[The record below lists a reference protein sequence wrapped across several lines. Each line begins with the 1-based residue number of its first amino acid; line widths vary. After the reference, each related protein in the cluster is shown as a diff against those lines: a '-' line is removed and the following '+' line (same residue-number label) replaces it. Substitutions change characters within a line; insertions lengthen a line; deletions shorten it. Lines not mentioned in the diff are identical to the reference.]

1 MGGFRLGSHRKD
13 RGQTPP
19 APAEAPGSGRPVA
32 ESPVAR
38 NRIQPTDF
46 GNMANPL
53 ASSARKASKADVWA
67 STGATAPEEGSY
79 SRPGRAERP
88 NWTPN
93 QAPAGQNVNGQPAKV
108 RWQAPAPAPAP
119 AAPVNRNG
127 HSTIQPP
134 RSSYNPEAPQSA
146 NGNARTEIDY
156 VEERPAP
163 RANSGSSHQSALS
176 VALDSQ
182 LSDPPART
190 APVHEPIEENKSN
203 GRSAQGAWAEGLE
216 DDDWDSED
224 EDVESVD
231 GDRVPRVLVL
241 DRVGDFS
248 NDLARATV
256 DLDPAPEI
264 LRLSRSTQVI
274 DVVEQEEPDVIVVAP
289 EEVTGA
295 GLKRLAEIHR
305 IDPKI
310 VIVLSEGT
318 KPVTSAQTAA
328 CGTSDIIPAGT
339 TKARLRSK
347 MMRALQTAEEL
358 RQEHLV
364 VEERI
369 VFQEPSFLG
378 QALEPEPEPV
388 HEYVPAPVVA
398 RPAARSTKSARVFT
412 VASASGG
419 CGKTFYATNFAAYLA
434 KATGGRVLLVDLDLQ
449 FGEVAISL
457 HLRPKRTISELVQE
471 EDIAAALSDY
481 VVDHGAGYKVLCAP
495 RDPIAGDK
503 VGPRETTAVLEAA
516 RTQFDY
522 IVVDTPPS
530 INETCLAA
538 FDQSQS
544 LVIMATMDLPS
555 LKNLRVFLETLK
567 KLNLPAD
574 QVSLVVNKAES
585 GTGIDL
591 KEVEPLYP
599 QGFSAVL
606 PYAKQVSWSINMGM
620 PVMVADPNA
629 DISRKLFEGAVKL
642 VAPLPGKQVP
652 WMAPAA
658 APRRGWF
665 SRLLKG
671 KAK

>member
-1 MGGFRLGSHRKD
+1 MGGFRLGSHRKA
-13 RGQTPP
+13 RGQQPP
-19 APAEAPGSGRPVA
+19 VPAETPGSGRPVA
-32 ESPVAR
+32 EGAVVR
-38 NRIQPTDF
+38 TKVPTSDF

-53 ASSARKASKADVWA
+53 AQSARKASKADVWA
-67 STGATAPEEGSY
+67 SGGAPASQESSF

-88 NWTPN
+88 HWSPD
-93 QAPAGQNVNGQPAKV
+93 QAPGQNNNEKGQPVRA
-108 RWQAPAPAPAP
+108 RWQAPAPAPAAPP
-119 AAPVNRNG
+119 AVNRNG
-127 HSTIQPP
+127 HSTIQPA
-134 RSSYNPEAPQSA
+134 RSAYNPEAPQSA
-146 NGNARTEIDY
+146 NGNAQSELGY
-156 VEERPAP
+156 VEERPVP
-163 RANSGSSHQSALS
+163 RSHSGRAHQSALS

-182 LSDPPART
+182 MSEETRSPAPAT
-190 APVHEPIEENKSN
+190 EPAKDSESH
-203 GRSAQGAWAEGLE
+203 GRSAQGAWAAGLQ
-216 DDDWDSED
+216 DDSWDSED
-224 EDVESVD
+224 EEEEFDE
-231 GDRVPRVLVL
+231 DRVPRVLVL

-248 NDLARATV
+248 SDLARATV

-305 IDPKI
+305 NDPKI

-318 KPVTSAQTAA
+318 KSVTAAQTAA
-328 CGTSDIIPAGT
+328 CGTSDIIPTGT

-347 MMRALQTAEEL
+347 MVRALKTAEEL

-364 VEERI
+364 VEER
-369 VFQEPSFLG
+369 VVVQQTPFVER
-378 QALEPEPEPV
+378 EPEPAPV
-388 HEYVPAPVVA
+388 DEYVPAPLVA
-398 RPAARSTKSARVFT
+398 KPAARNTKLARVFT

-434 KATGGRVLLVDLDLQ
+434 KATGGKVLLVDLDLQ

-471 EDIAAALSDY
+471 DDIAAALSDY

-620 PVMVADPNA
+620 PVLVADPNA
-629 DISRKLFEGAVKL
+629 DISRKLAEGAVRL
-642 VAPLPGKQVP
+642 VPPLPGKQIP

>member
-1 MGGFRLGSHRKD
+1 NGSAQSELG
-13 RGQTPP
+13 
-19 APAEAPGSGRPVA
+19 
-32 ESPVAR
+32 
-38 NRIQPTDF
+38 
-46 GNMANPL
+46 
-53 ASSARKASKADVWA
+53 
-67 STGATAPEEGSY
+67 
-79 SRPGRAERP
+79 
-88 NWTPN
+88 
-93 QAPAGQNVNGQPAKV
+93 
-108 RWQAPAPAPAP
+108 
-119 AAPVNRNG
+119 
-127 HSTIQPP
+127 
-134 RSSYNPEAPQSA
+134 
-146 NGNARTEIDY
+146 Y
-156 VEERPAP
+156 VEERRTP
-163 RANSGSSHQSALS
+163 RSNSGSSHQSALS
-176 VALDSQ
+176 VALDNQMSEET
-182 LSDPPART
+182 PRPAPARESAKDT
-190 APVHEPIEENKSN
+190 EGN
-203 GRSAQGAWAEGLE
+203 GRSAQGAWAAGLQ
-216 DDDWDSED
+216 DDSWDSDED
-224 EDVESVD
+224 ENEEEVD
-231 GDRVPRVLVL
+231 EDRVPRVLVL

-248 NDLARATV
+248 SDLARATV

-274 DVVEQEEPDVIVVAP
+274 DVVAQEEPDVIVVAP

-305 IDPKI
+305 NDPKI
-310 VIVLSEGT
+310 VIVLSEST
-318 KPVTSAQTAA
+318 KPVTAAQTSA
-328 CGTSDIIPAGT
+328 CGTSDIIPTGP

-347 MMRALQTAEEL
+347 MVRALKTAEEL

-364 VEERI
+364 FEDRI
-369 VFQEPSFLG
+369 VVQEAPFV
-378 QALEPEPEPV
+378 EHKPEPAPV
-388 HEYVPAPVVA
+388 EEYVPAPFVA
-398 RPAARSTKSARVFT
+398 KPAARNTRLARVFT

-434 KATGGRVLLVDLDLQ
+434 KATGGKVLLVDLDLQ

-471 EDIAAALSDY
+471 DDIAAALSDY

-591 KEVEPLYP
+591 REVEPLYP

-620 PVMVADPNA
+620 PVLVADPNA
-629 DISRKLFEGAVKL
+629 DISRKLAEGAVKL
-642 VAPLPGKQVP
+642 VPPLPGKQIP

>member
-1 MGGFRLGSHRKD
+1 MGGFRLGSHRKA
-13 RGQTPP
+13 RGQQPP
-19 APAEAPGSGRPVA
+19 APAEAPGKGQPV
-32 ESPVAR
+32 VASSVGTKP
-38 NRIQPTDF
+38 PTADF
-46 GNMANPL
+46 GSMANPL
-53 ASSARKASKADVWA
+53 AQSARKAARSNVWP
-67 STGATAPEEGSY
+67 STGNSPADAENGNY

-88 NWTPN
+88 RWNGPE
-93 QAPAGQNVNGQPAKV
+93 QAPVFGQRPGDGQPVMA
-108 RWQAPAPAPAP
+108 RWQAPAQAEASPPYAGPPA
-119 AAPVNRNG
+119 NG
-127 HSTIQPP
+127 SRIQPP
-134 RSSYNPEAPQSA
+134 RRDRRDEHPAES
-146 NGNARTEIDY
+146 RTGD
-156 VEERPAP
+156 RPAP
-163 RANSGSSHQSALS
+163 ASRQEAARPADRTDGYRSKLMAASSPTDATARRAEAPSA
-176 VALDSQ
+176 AAFT
-182 LSDPPART
+182 P
-190 APVHEPIEENKSN
+190 SN
-203 GRSAQGAWAEGLE
+203 GRVQGAWAAGLE
-216 DDDWDSED
+216 DDDAWE
-224 EDVESVD
+224 EEEEQTTNE
-231 GDRVPRVLVL
+231 DRVPRILVL

-248 NDLARATV
+248 TDIARATV

-274 DVVEQEEPDVIVVAP
+274 DVVEQEEPDVIVVAA

-305 IDPKI
+305 SDPKVVI
-310 VIVLSEGT
+310 VISEST
-318 KPVTSAQTAA
+318 KPVTAAQTAA
-328 CGTSDIIPAGT
+328 CGTSDIIPLGVS
-339 TKARLRSK
+339 KARLRTK
-347 MMRALQTAEEL
+347 MVRALETAEEL
-358 RQEHLV
+358 RNEHLV

-369 VFQEPSFLG
+369 VVQE
-378 QALEPEPEPV
+378 A
-388 HEYVPAPVVA
+388 PAPVERPA
-398 RPAARSTKSARVFT
+398 YAPPAPAPTRAPAARSTKMARVFT

-434 KATGGRVLLVDLDLQ
+434 KATGGKVLLVDLDLQ

-471 EDIAAALSDY
+471 DDISAALSDY
-481 VVDHGAGYKVLCAP
+481 IVDHSAGYKVLCAP
-495 RDPIAGDK
+495 RDPVAGDK

-620 PVMVADPNA
+620 PVLVADPNA
-629 DISRKLFEGAVKL
+629 DISRKLVEGAVKL
-642 VAPLPGKQVP
+642 VPPTPGKQIP

>member
-13 RGQTPP
+13 RGHLPP

-38 NRIQPTDF
+38 NRIQPTEF

-67 STGATAPEEGSY
+67 STGAPAPQEANNY
-79 SRPGRAERP
+79 SRPGRATRP
-88 NWTPN
+88 NWAPE
-93 QAPAGQNVNGQPAKV
+93 QAPVAQSGAGQPVKA
-108 RWQAPAPAPAP
+108 RWQAPAPAPAAP
-119 AAPVNRNG
+119 AANRNG

-134 RSSYNPEAPQSA
+134 RSSYNPETPQSA

-163 RANSGSSHQSALS
+163 RSNSGSSHQSALS

-190 APVHEPIEENKSN
+190 APAQEPVNENKSN
-203 GRSAQGAWAEGLE
+203 GRSTQGAWAEGIQ

-241 DRVGDFS
+241 DRVGNFS

-305 IDPKI
+305 NDPKI

-328 CGTSDIIPAGT
+328 CGTSDIIPTGT

-369 VFQEPSFLG
+369 VIQEPSFLE
-378 QALEPEPEPV
+378 QTLEPEPVE
-388 HEYVPAPVVA
+388 EFKPAPFVA
-398 RPAARSTKSARVFT
+398 RPAARNTKLARVFT

-495 RDPIAGDK
+495 RDQIAGDK

-620 PVMVADPNA
+620 PVLVADPNA

>member
-1 MGGFRLGSHRKD
+1 
-13 RGQTPP
+13 
-19 APAEAPGSGRPVA
+19 AEAPGNGQPAVA
-32 ESPVAR
+32 AATRTRV
-38 NRIQPTDF
+38 PTADF
-46 GNMANPL
+46 ASMANPL
-53 ASSARKASKADVWA
+53 AQSARKATKADIWA
-67 STGATAPEEGSY
+67 AAGASSAADDKTISY

-88 NWTPN
+88 RWST
-93 QAPAGQNVNGQPAKV
+93 QDQPAATANGRQGADAPPV
-108 RWQAPAPAPAP
+108 MARWQPPAQAQTAAP
-119 AAPVNRNG
+119 AAANG
-127 HSTIQPP
+127 HGTTGIQPA
-134 RSSYNPEAPQSA
+134 RRAARPEAQPQS
-146 NGNARTEIDY
+146 
-156 VEERPAP
+156 ERPKAEP
-163 RANSGSSHQSALS
+163 GTETTGPGNDGGRRLFGRRMEPARPASDNG
-176 VALDSQ
+176 LDSAA
-182 LSDPPART
+182 PAVEA
-190 APVHEPIEENKSN
+190 APAATEPKIEQQYTSGGSEPKPV
-203 GRSAQGAWAEGLE
+203 QGAWAAGIQDEE
-216 DDDWDSED
+216 DTWDEQED
-224 EDVESVD
+224 EDT
-231 GDRVPRVLVL
+231 GDERVPRILVL

-248 NDLARATV
+248 TDIARATV

-274 DVVEQEEPDVIVVAP
+274 EVVEQEEPDVIVVAP

-305 IDPKI
+305 KDPKVVV
-310 VIVLSEGT
+310 VISEST
-318 KPVTSAQTAA
+318 KTVTAAQTAA
-328 CGTSDIIPAGT
+328 CGTSDIIPLGI
-339 TKARLRSK
+339 TKARLRTK
-347 MMRALQTAEEL
+347 MTRALETAEEL
-358 RQEHLV
+358 RNEQLV
-364 VEERI
+364 VAERI
-369 VFQEPSFLG
+369 VVQE
-378 QALEPEPEPV
+378 A
-388 HEYVPAPVVA
+388 PAPVERPDFTPPAYAPAPAPASVA
-398 RPAARSTKSARVFT
+398 RSHTKLARVFT

-419 CGKTFYATNFAAYLA
+419 CGKTFYSTNFAAYLA
-434 KATGGRVLLVDLDLQ
+434 KATGGKVLLVDLDLQ

-481 VVDHGAGYKVLCAP
+481 VVDHSAGYKVLCAP
-495 RDPIAGDK
+495 RDPVAGDK

-516 RTQFDY
+516 RSQFDY

-620 PVMVADPNA
+620 PVLVADPNA
-629 DISRKLFEGAVKL
+629 DISRKLVEGAVKL
-642 VAPLPGKQVP
+642 VPPATGKQLP
-652 WMAPAA
+652 WTAPAA

>member
-1 MGGFRLGSHRKD
+1 PTPGGEQ
-13 RGQTPP
+13 GQQT
-19 APAEAPGSGRPVA
+19 
-32 ESPVAR
+32 
-38 NRIQPTDF
+38 
-46 GNMANPL
+46 
-53 ASSARKASKADVWA
+53 
-67 STGATAPEEGSY
+67 TA
-79 SRPGRAERP
+79 
-88 NWTPN
+88 
-93 QAPAGQNVNGQPAKV
+93 
-108 RWQAPAPAPAP
+108 RWQPPAPAP
-119 AAPVNRNG
+119 AAAPVANG
-127 HSTIQPP
+127 HATTGIQPARRRAWSEGEDRP
-134 RSSYNPEAPQSA
+134 DAKLDVAPQQAAPKPEQPQFRS
-146 NGNARTEIDY
+146 RTEEP
-156 VEERPAP
+156 VEASR
-163 RANSGSSHQSALS
+163 S
-176 VALDSQ
+176 
-182 LSDPPART
+182 T
-190 APVHEPIEENKSN
+190 
-203 GRSAQGAWAEGLE
+203 GRKEQGAWAAGLQDDSW
-216 DDDWDSED
+216 DDDET
-224 EDVESVD
+224 EAGEE
-231 GDRVPRVLVL
+231 RVSRILVL
-241 DRVGDFS
+241 DRVGSFS
-248 NDLARATV
+248 TELARATV

-274 DVVEQEEPDVIVVAP
+274 DVVEQENPDVIVVAP

-305 IDPKI
+305 DDPKI
-310 VIVLSEGT
+310 VIVLSEGP
-318 KPVTSAQTAA
+318 KPVTAAQTAA
-328 CGTSDIIPAGT
+328 CGTSDILPKGA

-347 MMRALQTAEEL
+347 MVRALQTADEL
-358 RQEHLV
+358 RREHLV
-364 VEERI
+364 VEER
-369 VFQEPSFLG
+369 VVVE
-378 QALEPEPEPV
+378 EVTVPEPEPV
-388 HEYVPAPVVA
+388 SLPVRDYAAPPNYAPAPK
-398 RPAARSTKSARVFT
+398 PATNRNTRLARVFT

-419 CGKTFYATNFAAYLA
+419 CGKTFYSTNFAAYLA
-434 KATGGRVLLVDLDLQ
+434 KATGGKVLLVDLDLQ

-457 HLRPKRTISELVQE
+457 HLRPKRTISELVL
-471 EDIAAALSDY
+471 EDDIRAALSDY
-481 VVDHGAGYKVLCAP
+481 VVDHAAGYKVLCAP

-516 RTQFDY
+516 RAEFDY

-591 KEVEPLYP
+591 REVEPLYP

-620 PVMVADPNA
+620 PVLVADPNA
-629 DISRKLFEGAVKL
+629 DISRKLVEGAVKL
-642 VAPLPGKQVP
+642 VPPLPGKQIP

>member
-1 MGGFRLGSHRKD
+1 
-13 RGQTPP
+13 
-19 APAEAPGSGRPVA
+19 
-32 ESPVAR
+32 
-38 NRIQPTDF
+38 
-46 GNMANPL
+46 
-53 ASSARKASKADVWA
+53 
-67 STGATAPEEGSY
+67 
-79 SRPGRAERP
+79 
-88 NWTPN
+88 
-93 QAPAGQNVNGQPAKV
+93 
-108 RWQAPAPAPAP
+108 
-119 AAPVNRNG
+119 
-127 HSTIQPP
+127 
-134 RSSYNPEAPQSA
+134 
-146 NGNARTEIDY
+146 
-156 VEERPAP
+156 
-163 RANSGSSHQSALS
+163 
-176 VALDSQ
+176 
-182 LSDPPART
+182 
-190 APVHEPIEENKSN
+190 
-203 GRSAQGAWAEGLE
+203 
-216 DDDWDSED
+216 
-224 EDVESVD
+224 
-231 GDRVPRVLVL
+231 
-241 DRVGDFS
+241 
-248 NDLARATV
+248 
-256 DLDPAPEI
+256 
-264 LRLSRSTQVI
+264 
-274 DVVEQEEPDVIVVAP
+274 VEQEEPDVIVVAP

-305 IDPKI
+305 NDPKI

-318 KPVTSAQTAA
+318 KPVTAAQTAA
-328 CGTSDIIPAGT
+328 CGTSDIIPVGT

-347 MMRALQTAEEL
+347 MMRALKTAEEL

-369 VFQEPSFLG
+369 VVQEPPFAG
-378 QALEPEPEPV
+378 RVPEPEPEP
-388 HEYVPAPVVA
+388 EYVPAPVLARPVA
-398 RPAARSTKSARVFT
+398 RNTRLARVFT

-434 KATGGRVLLVDLDLQ
+434 KATGGKVLLVDLDLQ

-471 EDIAAALSDY
+471 DDVAAALSDY
-481 VVDHGAGYKVLCAP
+481 VVDHTAGYQVLCAP

-503 VGPRETTAVLEAA
+503 VGPRETTIVLEAA

-620 PVMVADPNA
+620 PVLVADPNA
-629 DISRKLFEGAVKL
+629 DISRKLVEGAVKL
-642 VAPLPGKQVP
+642 VPPLPGKQIP